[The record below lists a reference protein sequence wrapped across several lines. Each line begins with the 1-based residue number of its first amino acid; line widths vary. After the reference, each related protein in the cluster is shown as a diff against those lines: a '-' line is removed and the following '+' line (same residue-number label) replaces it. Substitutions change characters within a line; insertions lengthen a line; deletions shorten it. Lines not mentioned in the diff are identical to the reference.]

1 MPFFNIIFLQN
12 YQGADVSSI
21 ASVETVGCKYGLFMT
36 NNMTVVV
43 VAK

>member
-1 MPFFNIIFLQN
+1 MIFLHN
-12 YQGADVSSI
+12 YQGADVSSV
-21 ASVETVGCKYGLFMT
+21 ALVETAVCKYGSFVT